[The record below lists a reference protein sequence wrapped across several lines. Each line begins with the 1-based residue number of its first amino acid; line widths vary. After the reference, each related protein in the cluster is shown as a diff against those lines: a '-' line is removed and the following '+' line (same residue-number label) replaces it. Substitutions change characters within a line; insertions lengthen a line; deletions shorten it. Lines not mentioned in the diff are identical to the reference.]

1 MPMSFVF
8 VIELHSA
15 RDRHRPRGAEGT
27 PAALSCRAE
36 QFDLRGGGEI
46 MEGSRGPFHAHATHK
61 ELRQVAPV
69 CDRRCSLIF
78 KIPTCRSGP
87 TKHARNE
94 TGQTLAA
101 SDSLPLQ
108 PLRKQCH

>member
-1 MPMSFVF
+1 
-8 VIELHSA
+8 
-15 RDRHRPRGAEGT
+15 
-27 PAALSCRAE
+27 
-36 QFDLRGGGEI
+36 

-69 CDRRCSLIF
+69 CDRRCPLIL

-94 TGQTLAA
+94 TGQTLTAP
-101 SDSLPLQ
+101 DSLPLQ
-108 PLRKQCH
+108 PLPEWLSSVFRERHLRRLRLRI